1 MLKPVSG
8 LIDVVAITSE
18 GMRNDLSSYKN
29 KKRQRIKR
37 VLYGRFSLIK
47 INKEINI
54 SFVNSENDRLVREVE
69 SINPDVTACHNFMDA
84 IELEIVDK
92 SMVH

>member
-1 MLKPVSG
+1 MYLPYQGAREDGVKGLIKGTGKGAIGLILKPVSG

-37 VLYGRFSLIK
+37 VL
-47 INKEINI
+47 
-54 SFVNSENDRLVREVE
+54 
-69 SINPDVTACHNFMDA
+69 
-84 IELEIVDK
+84 
-92 SMVH
+92 